1 MVSNED
7 LGCFKELLNEVSAQV
22 VAFNKDYKIK
32 WANQKAKDFLNAG
45 NELKDKNCRH
55 IFYNNN
61 FGSKGSEFD
70 ICPFKE
76 IFKKDN
82 KIIEEMTNN
91 KNETWKI
98 QWFSS
103 KKDDKEVGYMIAYNI
118 TKPKRIENKLK
129 ERSEVFYQVR
139 SKFHESQEKFQSL
152 FVHNPDAICAIDLEG
167 KVLSAN
173 PALEE
178 ITAYKPEEIVGSKF
192 IDFIKKS
199 DQRRVKNYIQRVS
212 SGKSVEYETMLLNEN
227 SSEVIVN
234 IKSFPMIVEGEI
246 IAIYSIIKDITE
258 KKKFEERLREIA
270 YYDDLTGLPNKNY
283 VEDKIDKILEK
294 DQKAAI
300 LFLDLDRFK
309 RINDSLG
316 HSTGDEI
323 IKRTAKRL
331 NKIVYGGIVARYSGD
346 EFIIILEDIKSRENA
361 VNKVEEITKEFS
373 TSFMVNKRNIY
384 LSLSMGVAIY
394 PDDGDK
400 KSDLIKYAYLSMH
413 KAKDKMEKWYHFFD
427 SGIINEKLGQE
438 KLNME
443 GELRKAIKNDDFY
456 LKYQPQIDLYNGE
469 IAGFEA
475 LIRWDHEK
483 LGKISPG
490 EFIPLAE
497 ETGLIKEIG
506 SWVLK
511 EACRQVRI
519 WREEGHKPVKMAINV
534 SIHQLKDPNFIKE
547 VEENIKENELNPKY
561 IELEITENIMRNLK
575 ELEVVLDKLK
585 EVGVQ
590 ISIDDF
596 GTGYSSL
603 SVLQDLPINTLKIDK
618 AFIINSTSDEK
629 SATLVKTIINM
640 AKNLDLNIIAEGVEK
655 REQVSLLR
663 SNDCRTGQGFLFS
676 RPLPVSDITD
686 ILDFDNS
693 GFILDTV

>member
-1 MVSNED
+1 MKGNEEQ
-7 LGCFKELLNEVSAQV
+7 GCFRELLNEVSAQV
-22 VAFNKDYKIK
+22 VAFNKNYEIK
-32 WANQKAKDFLNAG
+32 WANQKAKDYLNYG
-45 NELKDKNCRH
+45 KELKDKNCRQLFFENDFS
-55 IFYNNN
+55 I
-61 FGSKGSEFD
+61 KESE
-70 ICPFKE
+70 IEECPFEE
-76 IFKKDN
+76 IFQKNKK
-82 KIIEEMTNN
+82 ITEELTNN
-91 KNETWKI
+91 QGETWEI

-103 KKDDKEVGYMIAYNI
+103 EKDDKEIGYMIAYNI

-152 FVHNPDAICAIDLEG
+152 FVHNPDAICAIDLKG

-173 PALEE
+173 PALED
-178 ITAYKPEEIVGSKF
+178 ITAYKPDGIIGSKF
-192 IDFIKKS
+192 IDLIKKS
-199 DQRRVKNYIQRVS
+199 DTRRVQNYLHRVS
-212 SGKSVEYETMLLNEN
+212 SGKNVEYETSIVTADNK
-227 SSEVIVN
+227 EVIVN
-234 IKSFPMIVEGEI
+234 IKSFPMVVEGEI
-246 IAIYSIIKDITE
+246 VAIYSIIKNITE
-258 KKKFEERLREIA
+258 KKKFEKKLREIA

-283 VEDKIDKILEK
+283 LEDKIDKILEK

-316 HSTGDEI
+316 HKTGDEV

-346 EFIIILEDIKSRENA
+346 EFIIILEDIKNREDA
-361 VNKVEEITKEFS
+361 VNKVEEITNEFS

-394 PDDGDK
+394 PDDGVD

-427 SGIINEKLGQE
+427 AGLMNEKIGEE

-443 GELRKAIKNDDFY
+443 GELRKAIKNNDFY

-506 SWVLK
+506 RWVIK
-511 EACRQVRI
+511 EACRQVKV

-534 SIHQLKDPNFIKE
+534 SIHQLKDPNFI
-547 VEENIKENELNPKY
+547 EEIKEIIRGNELNPQY
-561 IELEITENIMRNLK
+561 LELEITENIMRNLN
-575 ELEVVLDKLK
+575 ELEVILDKLK
-585 EVGVQ
+585 EIGVQ

-603 SVLQDLPINTLKIDK
+603 SVLQGLPINTLKIDK
-618 AFIINSTSDEK
+618 SFIINSTNDEK

-640 AKNLDLNIIAEGVEK
+640 AKNLDLNIIAEGVEE
-655 REQVSLLR
+655 RTQVDLLR

-686 ILDFDNS
+686 ILDFDSS

>member
-1 MVSNED
+1 MAINDKV
-7 LGCFKELLNEVSAQV
+7 GCFKELLNELSAQV
-22 VAFNKDYKIK
+22 IAFDKNYKIK
-32 WANQKAKDFLNAG
+32 WSNRKAKNFFDSG
-45 NELKDKNCRH
+45 NDLKDKNCRQ
-55 IFYNNN
+55 IFYKNKFMNND
-61 FGSKGSEFD
+61 SKFE
-70 ICPFKE
+70 ICPFEE
-76 IFKKDN
+76 IFKKDR
-82 KIIEEMTNN
+82 KITREITNYDGETWEVKWFSTNRNN
-91 KNETWKI
+91 KEI
-98 QWFSS
+98 
-103 KKDDKEVGYMIAYNI
+103 GYMIAYNI

-129 ERSEVFYQVR
+129 ERSEVFYKVR

-152 FVHNPDAICAIDLEG
+152 FLHNPDAICAIDLEG
-167 KVLSAN
+167 NILSAN

-178 ITAYKPEEIVGSKF
+178 ITGYKPEKTIGSKF
-192 IDFIKKS
+192 INFIEKS
-199 DQRRVKNYIQRVS
+199 DQKRVENYIQRVS
-212 SGKSVEYETMLLNEN
+212 TGKNEEYETTILNLN
-227 SSEVIVN
+227 DSEVIVN
-234 IKSFPMIVEGEI
+234 IKSFPMIVDGEI
-246 IAIYSIIKDITE
+246 IAIYSIIKDVTE
-258 KKKFEERLREIA
+258 KKRFEQKLREFA

-346 EFIIILEDIKSRENA
+346 EFIIILEDIESREEA
-361 VNKVEEITKEFS
+361 VNKVEEITNEFS
-373 TSFMVNKRNIY
+373 TSFMVNKKSIY
-384 LSLSMGVAIY
+384 LSLSMGVSIY
-394 PDDGDK
+394 PDDGLDK
-400 KSDLIKYAYLSMH
+400 SELIKYAYLSMH
-413 KAKDKMEKWYHFFD
+413 KAKEKIEEWYHFYD
-427 SGIINEKLGQE
+427 AGLINEKLGQE

-443 GELRKAIKNDDFY
+443 GELRKAIKNGDFY

-475 LIRWDHEK
+475 LIRWDHST
-483 LGKISPG
+483 LGQISPG
-490 EFIPLAE
+490 DFIPLAE

-506 SWVLK
+506 RWVLK
-511 EACRQVRI
+511 NACKQVRI

-534 SIHQLKDPNFIKE
+534 SIHQLKDPNFIEE
-547 VEENIKENELNPKY
+547 VEENIQENELDPEY

-575 ELEVVLDKLK
+575 ELEVILDKLK
-585 EVGVQ
+585 EIGVK

-603 SVLQDLPINTLKIDK
+603 SVLQELPINTLKIDK
-618 AFIINSTSDEK
+618 AFIMNSTIDQK

-640 AKNLDLNIIAEGVEK
+640 AKNLELNIIAEGVEE
-655 REQVSLLR
+655 REQVNLLR

-686 ILDFDNS
+686 ILDFDHT
-693 GFILDTV
+693 GFILDSV

>member
-1 MVSNED
+1 MAVNQE
-7 LGCFKELLNEVSAQV
+7 LKYCKELLNELSAQII
-22 VAFNKDYKIK
+22 AFNKNYKIK
-32 WANQKAKDFLNAG
+32 WANQKARNFFNSG
-45 NELKDKNCRH
+45 EELIGQNCRKV
-55 IFYNNN
+55 FAEKN
-61 FGSKGSEFD
+61 FGTKDLESNIS
-70 ICPFKE
+70 PFAQIFQNHQKITKE
-76 IFKKDN
+76 LSNDVG
-82 KIIEEMTNN
+82 
-91 KNETWKI
+91 ETWEI

-103 KKDDKEVGYMIAYNI
+103 KKNNNKLGYMIAYNI
-118 TKPKRIENKLK
+118 TKSKRIEDKLK
-129 ERSEVFYQVR
+129 ERSEVFCEVR
-139 SKFHESQEKFQSL
+139 SKFHKSQKKFQSL
-152 FVHNPDAICAIDLEG
+152 FTHNPDAICAIDLKG
-167 KVLSAN
+167 KVVSAN
-173 PALEE
+173 PSLEE
-178 ITAYKPEEIVGSKF
+178 ITAYKPENIIGSKF
-192 IDFIKKS
+192 IDFIKSS
-199 DQRRVKNYIQRVS
+199 DQKRVKHYIQRVS
-212 SGKSVEYETMLLNEN
+212 SGQKVEYETTILNADDF
-227 SSEVIVN
+227 EVIVN

-258 KKKFEERLREIA
+258 KKKFEEKLREIA

-294 DQKAAI
+294 DKKAAI

-346 EFIIILEDIKSRENA
+346 EFIIILEDIKSREDA
-361 VNKVEEITKEFS
+361 VKKVEEITQEFS
-373 TSFMVNKRNIY
+373 TSFVVNERSIY
-384 LSLSMGVAIY
+384 LSLSMGVSIY
-394 PDDGDK
+394 PDDGVDK
-400 KSDLIKYAYLSMH
+400 SNLIKYAYLSMH
-413 KAKDKMEKWYHFFD
+413 KAKDKVEEWYHFFD
-427 SGIINEKLGQE
+427 TGLINEKLGEE

-443 GELRKAIKNDDFY
+443 GELRKAIQNEDFY

-475 LIRWDHEK
+475 LIRWDHPT
-483 LGKISPG
+483 LGKIPPSD
-490 EFIPLAE
+490 FIPLAE

-506 SWVLK
+506 RWVLK
-511 EACRQVRI
+511 DACKQVRI

-534 SIHQLKDPNFIKE
+534 SIHQLKDPNFINE
-547 VEENIKENELNPKY
+547 VKENIQKNEIDPKY
-561 IELEITENIMRNLK
+561 IELEITENIMRNLT
-575 ELEVVLDKLK
+575 ELEVILDKLK
-585 EVGVQ
+585 DVGVQ

-603 SVLQDLPINTLKIDK
+603 SVLQELPINTLKIDK
-618 AFIINSTSDEK
+618 AFIMNSTCDKK

-640 AKNLDLNIIAEGVEK
+640 AKNLKLNIIAEGVEE
-655 REQVSLLR
+655 REQVTLLR

>member
-1 MVSNED
+1 MVDNEE
-7 LGCFKELLNEVSAQV
+7 LGCFRELLNEVSAQV
-22 VAFNKDYKIK
+22 VAFNKDYEIK
-32 WANQKAKDFLNAG
+32 WANQKAKDYLNYG
-45 NELKDKNCRH
+45 NELKEKNCRQL
-55 IFYNNN
+55 FFENN
-61 FGSKGSEFD
+61 FSTKESEFKE
-70 ICPFKE
+70 CPFEE
-76 IFKKDN
+76 IFEDDKK
-82 KIIEEMTNN
+82 ITEELTNN
-91 KNETWKI
+91 QGETWEI

-103 KKDDKEVGYMIAYNI
+103 EKDDKEIGYMIAYNI

-152 FVHNPDAICAIDLEG
+152 FVHNPDAICALDLKG

-178 ITAYKPEEIVGSKF
+178 ITAYLPDQIIGSKF

-212 SGKSVEYETMLLNEN
+212 SGKNVEYETTILTADKK
-227 SSEVIVN
+227 EVIVN
-234 IKSFPMIVEGEI
+234 IKSFPMVVEGEI
-246 IAIYSIIKDITE
+246 VAIYSIIKDITE
-258 KKKFEERLREIA
+258 KKKFEKRLREIA

-316 HSTGDEI
+316 HKTGDEI

-346 EFIIILEDIKSRENA
+346 EFIIILEDIKSREDA
-361 VNKVEEITKEFS
+361 VNKVEEITNEFS
-373 TSFMVNKRNIY
+373 TSFIVNKRNIY

-394 PDDGDK
+394 PDDGVD

-427 SGIINEKLGQE
+427 AGLINEKSGQE

-443 GELRKAIKNDDFY
+443 GELRTAIKNNDFY

-506 SWVLK
+506 RWVIK
-511 EACRQVRI
+511 EACRQVRV

-534 SIHQLKDPNFIKE
+534 SIHQLKDPNFINEVKE
-547 VEENIKENELNPKY
+547 IINENGLDPQY
-561 IELEITENIMRNLK
+561 LELEITENIMRNLK
-575 ELEVVLDKLK
+575 ELEAVLDKLK
-585 EVGVQ
+585 EIGVQ

-603 SVLQDLPINTLKIDK
+603 SVLQGLPINTLKIDK
-618 AFIINSTSDEK
+618 SFIMNSTNDEK

-655 REQVSLLR
+655 RTQVDLLR

-686 ILDFDNS
+686 ILDFDSS

>member
-1 MVSNED
+1 MLDNEE
-7 LGCFKELLNEVSAQV
+7 LGCFRELLNEVSAQV
-22 VAFNKDYKIK
+22 VAFNKDYEIK
-32 WANQKAKDFLNAG
+32 WANKKAKDYLNYG
-45 NELKDKNCRH
+45 NELINKNCRQLF
-55 IFYNNN
+55 IENN
-61 FGSKGSEFD
+61 FSIKDTEISE
-70 ICPFKE
+70 CHFKNV
-76 IFKKDN
+76 FQNDK
-82 KIIEEMTNN
+82 KIIKELTNN
-91 KNETWKI
+91 QGEIWEI
-98 QWFSS
+98 QLFSS
-103 KKDDKEVGYMIAYNI
+103 KKDDKEIGYMIAYNI

-178 ITAYKPEEIVGSKF
+178 ITAYKPDNIIGSKF
-192 IDFIKKS
+192 IKLIKKS

-212 SGKSVEYETMLLNEN
+212 TGKNVEYETTVI
-227 SSEVIVN
+227 SDQKKEVIVN

-246 IAIYSIIKDITE
+246 VAIYSIIKDITE
-258 KKKFEERLREIA
+258 KKKFEKRLRDIA

-300 LFLDLDRFK
+300 IFLDLDRFK

-316 HSTGDEI
+316 HKTGDEI

-346 EFIIILEDIKSRENA
+346 EFIIILEDIKSRKDA
-361 VNKVEEITKEFS
+361 VNKVEEITNEFS
-373 TSFMVNKRNIY
+373 TSFIVNKRNIY

-394 PDDGDK
+394 PDDGVD
-400 KSDLIKYAYLSMH
+400 KSDLVKYAYLSMH

-427 SGIINEKLGQE
+427 AGLMNEKLGQE

-443 GELRKAIKNDDFY
+443 SELRKAIKNNNFF

-475 LIRWDHEK
+475 LIRWDHKK

-506 SWVLK
+506 RWVIK
-511 EACRQVRI
+511 EACRQVKV

-534 SIHQLKDPNFIKE
+534 SIHQLKDPNFINEVKE
-547 VEENIKENELNPKY
+547 IIKENDLDPQY

-575 ELEVVLDKLK
+575 ELEAILDKLK
-585 EVGVQ
+585 EIGVQ

-603 SVLQDLPINTLKIDK
+603 SVLQRLPINTLKIDK
-618 AFIINSTSDEK
+618 SFIMNSTNDEK

-655 REQVSLLR
+655 RSQVDLLR

-686 ILDFDNS
+686 ILDFDSS

>member
-1 MVSNED
+1 MVVNNKQ
-7 LGCFKELLNEVSAQV
+7 GCFKELLNEFTAQV
-22 VAFNKDYKIK
+22 IAFNKDYKIK
-32 WANQKAKDFLNAG
+32 WANQKAKDFFNSGAK
-45 NELKDKNCRH
+45 LKDKNCRQ
-55 IFYNNN
+55 IFYDLN
-61 FGSKGSEFD
+61 KDLDYEL
-70 ICPFKE
+70 CPFEE
-76 IFKKDN
+76 IFKN
-82 KIIEEMTNN
+82 NRKITKEITNN
-91 KNETWKI
+91 RGETWKI

-103 KKDDKEVGYMIAYNI
+103 KEADKEIGYMIAYNI

-129 ERSEVFYQVR
+129 EKSEVFYQVR
-139 SKFHESQEKFQSL
+139 SKFHESKKKFQSL

-167 KVLSAN
+167 KILSAN
-173 PALEE
+173 PALEK
-178 ITAYKPEEIVGSKF
+178 ITAYNPEEIIDSKF
-192 IDFIKKS
+192 IALIKKS
-199 DQRRVKNYIQRVS
+199 DQRRVENYIQRVS
-212 SGKSVEYETMLLNEN
+212 SGKSEEFETTIITDKN
-227 SSEVIVN
+227 SEVVVN
-234 IKSFPMIVEGEI
+234 IKGFPMIVEGEI
-246 IAIYSIIKDITE
+246 IAIYSIIKNITE
-258 KKKFEERLREIA
+258 KKKFEEKLREIA

-283 VEDKIDKILEK
+283 VEDKIDKILEN

-309 RINDSLG
+309 RINDFLG

-331 NKIVYGGIVARYSGD
+331 NKIVYGGVVARYSGD
-346 EFIIILEDIKSRENA
+346 EFIIILENIKDREDA
-361 VNKVEEITKEFS
+361 VNKVEEITNEFS
-373 TSFMVNKRNIY
+373 ASFMVKKRNIY
-384 LSLSMGVAIY
+384 LSLSIGVAIY
-394 PDDGDK
+394 PDDGVD

-427 SGIINEKLGQE
+427 SGLINERLGQE

-443 GELRKAIKNDDFY
+443 SELRNAIKNNDFY
-456 LKYQPQIDLYNGE
+456 LNYQPQIDLYNGE

-475 LIRWDHEK
+475 LIRWKHDK

-534 SIHQLKDPNFIKE
+534 SIHQLKDPQFIKE
-547 VEENIKENELNPKY
+547 VEETIIKNKLDPQY
-561 IELEITENIMRNLK
+561 IELEITENIMRNLT
-575 ELEVVLDKLK
+575 ELEVVLKRLK

-618 AFIINSTSDEK
+618 AFIMNSTNDKK

-640 AKNLDLNIIAEGVEK
+640 AKNLDLNIIAEGVEE
-655 REQVSLLR
+655 REQVDLLR
-663 SNDCRTGQGFLFS
+663 SNNCRTGQGFLFS